1 MIYLQSSSTIFDTLK
16 WELSESNILTMDH
29 ERVTENSSSAAVYT
43 LPNTIIY
50 LKAVKYLKYPTKT
63 DLLNEPWT

>member
-1 MIYLQSSSTIFDTLK
+1 
-16 WELSESNILTMDH
+16 MDH

-63 DLLNEPWT
+63 DLLNEP